1 MFKLDRKSILI
12 GATAIASSALLFTG
26 CLPSFS
32 DTKSDKASTSN
43 TKVEIEASS
52 EAAGPGV
59 YAIKNKTAI
68 DGGVTYV
75 RANGIE
81 TAYHY
86 NQQSTKGVSFGRE
99 ATANEIKAWDIDALP
114 DGSGLPEG
122 EGSVEEGDELYEAQC
137 ASCHGDFGSG
147 GNGYPQLT
155 GGNQS
160 KDENGVVE
168 TLKNQRVYGST
179 DAPKRTIGTYWPV
192 PTTLF
197 TYIRDAMP
205 YATPKSLTNNEV
217 YAITAYLLA
226 QDGIKIDGVELDEE
240 YVLNAEKL
248 SKVVLPNRNGFYP
261 DIDGMNG
268 TDPIENVRAFYADR
282 ANSIGSGTRCMT
294 DCKDPGGLDG
304 KTEASVVKIKYEM
317 ADVVPPYTTVRDLP
331 PETDDGSI
339 SKAEKMYNESCKL
352 CHETDMMGA
361 PAVGDIDVWR
371 SLMEQGMDKVVYNAV
386 NGMGGMPAKGG
397 NEDLLPSDVKLI
409 VEWMVDSSK
418 EKH

>member
-1 MFKLDRKSILI
+1 MFKLDRKSMIN
-12 GATAIASSALLFTG
+12 GTSVFAALVFTG
-26 CLPSFS
+26 CMGGSASGSETKAIQSSKAPS
-32 DTKSDKASTSN
+32 T
-43 TKVEIEASS
+43 V
-52 EAAGPGV
+52 GV

-68 DGGVTYV
+68 DGGVTYL
-75 RANGIE
+75 RAHGTE
-81 TAYHY
+81 SAYSY
-86 NQQSTKGVSFGRE
+86 NEQSTKGVSFGRA

-114 DGSGLPEG
+114 DGTGLPEG

-155 GGNQS
+155 GGNQD
-160 KDENGVVE
+160 KDENGIVK
-168 TLKNQRVYGST
+168 TLKNQRIEPGM

-192 PTTLF
+192 ATTLF

-205 YATPKSLTNNEV
+205 YATPKSLSANET

-226 QDGIKIDGVELDEE
+226 QDGIKIDGVEMDDE

-248 SKVVLPNRNGFYP
+248 AKVVLPNRNGFYP
-261 DIDGMNG
+261 NIDGPTG
-268 TDPIENVRAFYADR
+268 PADVKAFFADR
-282 ANSIGSGTRCMT
+282 AKNIGAGTRCMT
-294 DCKDPGGLDG
+294 DCKDPGMDG
-304 KTEASVVKIKYEM
+304 KTEPSVMKIGYEM
-317 ADVVPPYTTVRDLP
+317 SDVSPAYSTVRDLP
-331 PETDDGSI
+331 PEVENTHV

-352 CHETDMMGA
+352 CHATDMMGA
-361 PAVGDIDVWR
+361 PAVGDVATWRDV
-371 SLMEQGMDKVVYNAV
+371 MVKGQDKVIYNSI

-409 VEWMVDSSK
+409 VEWMIESSK